1 MCNNIEKIKRYLAE
15 KGLVFDYILGET
27 VVCHN
32 SLTHQSEM
40 MWLSEISES
49 IND

>member
-1 MCNNIEKIKRYLAE
+1 MRNNIEKIKGYLAE

-32 SLTHQSEM
+32 SLTHEPEM